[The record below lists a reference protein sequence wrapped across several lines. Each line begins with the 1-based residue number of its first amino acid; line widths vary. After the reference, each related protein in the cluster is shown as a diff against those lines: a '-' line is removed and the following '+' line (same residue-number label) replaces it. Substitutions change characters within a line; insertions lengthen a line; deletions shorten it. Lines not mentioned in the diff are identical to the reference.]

1 LDESGNLVS
10 VLSHALDVSDR
21 ERAVAALRDREERL
35 RAALWA
41 SRTGTYRWDIRADI
55 LDWDDNL
62 HWLFGLPEGTTVS
75 RVEEFVELIYSDD
88 REAVALAVER
98 SIHSRAWILTRNSAS
113 LGLMVIHVGY
123 WIKERQSSMNE
134 ATPCK

>member
-1 LDESGNLVS
+1 
-10 VLSHALDVSDR
+10 
-21 ERAVAALRDREERL
+21 LRDREERL

-88 REAVALAVER
+88 REAVGLAVER
-98 SIHSRAWILTRNSAS
+98 SLQSGVDFDKEFRVIEFDGNPRWIFDKGKT
-113 LGLMVIHVGY
+113 IFD
-123 WIKERQSSMNE
+123 ERGN
-134 ATPCK
+134 PL

>member
-1 LDESGNLVS
+1 MDESGNLVS

-98 SIHSRAWILTRNSAS
+98 SLQSGVDFDKEFRVIEFDGNPRWIFDKGKT
-113 LGLMVIHVGY
+113 IFD
-123 WIKERQSSMNE
+123 ERGN
-134 ATPCK
+134 PL

>member
-1 LDESGNLVS
+1 MDESGNLVS

-62 HWLFGLPEGTTVS
+62 HWLFGFPEGTTVS

-98 SIHSRAWILTRNSAS
+98 SLQSGVDFDKEFRVIGFDGNPRWILDKGKT
-113 LGLMVIHVGY
+113 IFD
-123 WIKERQSSMNE
+123 ERGN
-134 ATPCK
+134 PL